1 MLLIPLFTPP
11 KLLISHCQDHLS
23 FTMFAPVV
31 LAGAILLGFLAL
43 PYLKAVRALDRRWF
57 RRGRPKDMLLAALP
71 WLLLLTF
78 LVSPVV
84 SSSAF
89 RAFSCEEFDNG
100 YFTPEVNLTL
110 TPAHT
115 LPAPRSAPA
124 TCPVTWTLHSAP
136 CSTGEAISVPITQS
150 SAPTRTRG
158 AATSAWSCSHGS
170 ASCYTLWASQCS
182 IRFYSSPLAARFW
195 TTSPPP

>member
-1 MLLIPLFTPP
+1 
-11 KLLISHCQDHLS
+11 
-23 FTMFAPVV
+23 MFAPLV
-31 LAGAILLGFLAL
+31 LAGATLLGFLAL

-100 YFTPEVNLTL
+100 YLTPEFNLTL
-110 TPAHT
+110 THT
-115 LPAPRSAPA
+115 LPARQGPH
-124 TCPVTWTLHSAP
+124 LP
-136 CSTGEAISVPITQS
+136 CA
-150 SAPTRTRG
+150 
-158 AATSAWSCSHGS
+158 
-170 ASCYTLWASQCS
+170 L
-182 IRFYSSPLAARFW
+182 
-195 TTSPPP
+195 

>member
-1 MLLIPLFTPP
+1 
-11 KLLISHCQDHLS
+11 
-23 FTMFAPVV
+23 MFAPVV
-31 LAGAILLGFLAL
+31 LAGIILLCFLAL

-100 YFTPEVNLTL
+100 YTL
-110 TPAHT
+110 
-115 LPAPRSAPA
+115 R
-124 TCPVTWTLHSAP
+124 
-136 CSTGEAISVPITQS
+136 PIQ
-150 SAPTRTRG
+150 
-158 AATSAWSCSHGS
+158 TSH
-170 ASCYTLWASQCS
+170 
-182 IRFYSSPLAARFW
+182 
-195 TTSPPP
+195 